1 MDLTWTAEQHQIRE
15 SVLQLCS
22 RFDDSYWLERDTD
35 GRFPEDFC
43 QAIADGGWM
52 GIAMPE
58 EYGGSGLGITEAAI
72 MMQAISESGAA
83 NGGVSSVALGIFGL
97 NPIVVNG

>member
-1 MDLTWTAEQHQIRE
+1 MEFSWTTEQQQIRDN
-15 SVLQLCS
+15 VLKLCR
-22 RFDDSYWLERDTD
+22 RFDDEYWLARDND

-43 QAIADGGWM
+43 QAIADDGWM
-52 GIAMPE
+52 GVALPE

-83 NGGVSSVALGIFGL
+83 NGGVSSVCQL
-97 NPIVVNG
+97 NSILAKE